1 MTMHEQR
8 ITSAPSLSP
17 EWIERAKAGD
27 QAAYTELYRQTSPA
41 LYRTIR
47 SMVRDEDLAWDIQ
60 QNTYIRAFRALDKL
74 ENPAAFLPWLRRIA
88 VNETAT
94 VMAKTQPLTF
104 TELAD
109 ENGELPQ
116 FAETREAY
124 QPELNLDRQE
134 TARLVREILETLPRE
149 QQLIVGMFYY
159 EGLSIQEI
167 SEALHIAPG
176 TVKAQLYRGRKRIE
190 AGVLDLEKQGVKLY
204 GLAPLP
210 FLLALLRGIEPAAG
224 MEARTLAS
232 VLAGIG
238 KANVATAAASAAGTA
253 GATVR
258 TAASAASAESAA
270 AGANGGAAVITAKAA
285 KAGFLHTLAGKIVL
299 GAAAL
304 TMVGSGVL
312 TYSLLH
318 KDNTPNLS
326 DIRPQQITQEL
337 VENTPAT
344 EEVPFDGQLDLIP
357 DVLIDEAGLKVT
369 PRDLD
374 SQGNHTVT
382 YTVENN
388 TGRDLNLSFEEIA
401 VNGCMVSGSGELFGL
416 GPETGVLYL
425 TEEDLELYGISTLE
439 QISAVMVFTDSD
451 TGEEVYRSKPVTTKT
466 TAWRGDPVFDESGR
480 LVYDNYGIRIYTDRV
495 EGNDGSSKPCLYMT
509 IVNRS
514 DQAIEVGEVFANSV
528 INRYVCPVTF
538 KGFATVTPGNCGIVA
553 ASVRGDYQEQHH
565 ISFINDFD
573 MGFEIKK
580 AGTWDCIDET
590 EVYNIWTNPDP
601 LPDVP
606 YDPDDCT
613 PLLEQNGVTVVALN
627 WERTYDND
635 FKLEYYIDNH
645 SGQDLVMTFA
655 DFRINGVPV
664 SNLATMYVDENRR
677 GFSTLSVWGDDLEEA
692 GIDTISEITL
702 RVYLKYQSNWDEY
715 LVGDPVSISINEGQ

>member
-1 MTMHEQR
+1 MTMHEQY
-8 ITSAPSLSP
+8 TPSVSALSP

-27 QAAYTELYRQTSPA
+27 QEAYTELYRQTSPA

-47 SMVRDEDLAWDIQ
+47 SMVRDEDLVWDIL
-60 QNTYIRAFRALDKL
+60 QNTYIRAFRALDRL

-104 TELAD
+104 TDLAD
-109 ENGELPQ
+109 ENGEPPQ

-159 EGLSIQEI
+159 EGMSIQEI

-232 VLAGIG
+232 VMAGIG
-238 KANVATAAASAAGTA
+238 KANAGAAAASAAGTT
-253 GATVR
+253 G
-258 TAASAASAESAA
+258 SYGQAA
-270 AGANGGAAVITAKAA
+270 AVGGAGSNVGPALVAAKAA

-304 TMVGSGVL
+304 AIVGSGVL

-318 KDNTPNLS
+318 KDNTPNFS
-326 DIRPQQITQEL
+326 DVRPQQTMQEN
-337 VENTPAT
+337 VVSTSAT
-344 EEVPFDGQLDLIP
+344 EEVPFDGQVELIP

-369 PRDLD
+369 PKDLD

-382 YTVENN
+382 YTVENS
-388 TGRDLNLSFEEIA
+388 TGRDLNLNFEDIA

-425 TEEDLELYGISTLE
+425 KEKDLELYGISTLE

-451 TGEEVYRSKPVTTKT
+451 TGEEFYRSKPVTTKT

-495 EGNDGSSKPCLYMT
+495 EGNDGSSDPCLYMT
-509 IVNRS
+509 IINRS
-514 DQAIEVGEVFANSV
+514 DEAIEVGEVFANSV
-528 INRYVCPVTF
+528 INRYVCPVSF
-538 KGFATVTPGNCGIVA
+538 RGFPTVTPGNCGIVA
-553 ASVRGDYQEQHH
+553 ASVRDDYQEQHH

-580 AGTWDCIDET
+580 AGTSDYIDET

-606 YDPDDCT
+606 YDPDSCI

-627 WERTYDND
+627 WKRTDDNN

-645 SGQDLVMTFA
+645 SGQDLVMSFA

-677 GFSTLSVWGDDLEEA
+677 GFSDLSVWSDDLEEA

-702 RVYLKYQSNWDEY
+702 RVYLKNQSNWDEY

>member
-94 VMAKTQPLTF
+94 VMARTRPLTF
-104 TELAD
+104 TELEGPD
-109 ENGELPQ
+109 EEPVQ

-124 QPELNLDRQE
+124 QPELSLDRKE
-134 TARLVREILETLPRE
+134 TARLVREILETLPPE
-149 QQLIVGMFYY
+149 QQMVVGMFYY
-159 EGLSIQEI
+159 ENLSIQEI
-167 SEALHIAPG
+167 ADTLHVAPG
-176 TVKAQLYRGRKRIE
+176 TVKAQLYRGRKKIE

-238 KANVATAAASAAGTA
+238 KANAATAAASAAGTA
-253 GATVR
+253 GQA
-258 TAASAASAESAA
+258 AASAA
-270 AGANGGAAVITAKAA
+270 GGAAGGNGGPALVAAKAA
-285 KAGFLHTLAGKIVL
+285 KTGFLHTLAGKIVL

-326 DIRPQQITQEL
+326 D
-337 VENTPAT
+337 
-344 EEVPFDGQLDLIP
+344 PFDSQLDLIP

-580 AGTWDCIDET
+580 AGTWDYIDET

>member
-1 MTMHEQR
+1 MTMHEQYVPSV
-8 ITSAPSLSP
+8 SALSP

-27 QAAYTELYRQTSPA
+27 QEAYTELYRQTSPA

-47 SMVRDEDLAWDIQ
+47 SMVRDEDLVWDIL
-60 QNTYIRAFRALDKL
+60 QNTYIRAFRALDRL

-104 TELAD
+104 TDLAD
-109 ENGELPQ
+109 ENGEPPQ
-116 FAETREAY
+116 FAETRETY

-159 EGLSIQEI
+159 EGMSIQEI

-238 KANVATAAASAAGTA
+238 KANAGAAAASAAGTT
-253 GATVR
+253 G
-258 TAASAASAESAA
+258 SYGQAA
-270 AGANGGAAVITAKAA
+270 AVGGAGSNAGPALVAAKAA
-285 KAGFLHTLAGKIVL
+285 KAGFLHTLTGKIVI

-304 TMVGSGVL
+304 AIVGSGVL

-318 KDNTPNLS
+318 KDNTPNFS
-326 DIRPQQITQEL
+326 DVRPQQTMQEN
-337 VENTPAT
+337 VVSTPAT
-344 EEVPFDGQLDLIP
+344 EEVPFDGQVDLIP

-369 PRDLD
+369 PKDLD

-382 YTVENN
+382 YTVENS
-388 TGRDLNLSFEEIA
+388 TGRDLNLNFEDIA

-425 TEEDLELYGISTLE
+425 RENDLELYGISTLE

-495 EGNDGSSKPCLYMT
+495 EGNDSSSDPCLYMT
-509 IVNRS
+509 IINRS
-514 DQAIEVGEVFANSV
+514 DEAIEVGEVFANSV
-528 INRYVCPVTF
+528 INRYVCPVSF
-538 KGFATVTPGNCGIVA
+538 RGFPTVTPGNCGIVA
-553 ASVRGDYQEQHH
+553 ASVRDDYQEQNH

-580 AGTWDCIDET
+580 AGTSDYIDET

-606 YDPDDCT
+606 YDPDSCI
-613 PLLEQNGVTVVALN
+613 PLMEQNGVTVVALN
-627 WERTYDND
+627 WRRTYDND

-645 SGQDLVMTFA
+645 SGQDLVMSFA

-664 SNLATMYVDENRR
+664 SNLATMYVDENQR
-677 GFSTLSVWGDDLEEA
+677 GFSDLSVWSDDLEEA

-702 RVYLKYQSNWDEY
+702 RVYLKNQSNWDEY